1 MQGAR
6 LTRRETSGRGTSLRK
21 LRRTGTFIVVDV
33 VKLDRM
39 DLVARQ
45 LSLLSLSVF
54 ALSYLFLH
62 LLSLALP
69 LFDKSPLLIPHLL
82 PSPLLR
88 WDLFHFLHIAHS
100 GYIYEHEW
108 AFLPGAP
115 AVIHHLSPVPLFL
128 VLAFVICDSS
138 RTLYQLSMLHLQS
151 HSLAYLSVIL
161 SLLSS
166 SPVAMHLVP
175 YSEPFFTYLSYK
187 GKLRPE

>member
-1 MQGAR
+1 M
-6 LTRRETSGRGTSLRK
+6 
-21 LRRTGTFIVVDV
+21 DV
-33 VKLDRM
+33 
-39 DLVARQ
+39 VARQ
-45 LSLLSLSVF
+45 LIVLSLSVF
-54 ALSYLFLH
+54 ALSYLFLL

-69 LFDKSPLLIPHLL
+69 LFDKSPLLTPHLL

-88 WDLFHFLHIAHS
+88 WDLFHFLHIARS

-115 AVIHHLSPVPLFL
+115 AVIHHLPPVPLFL
-128 VLAFVICDSS
+128 ILAFVICDSS
-138 RTLYQLSMLHLQS
+138 CTLYRLSMLHLQS

-175 YSEPFFTYLSYK
+175 YGEPFFTYLSYR
-187 GKLRPE
+187 GESRPERHDVCTFSCKS